1 MKVDF
6 SGDEIMIYDFDEL
19 EAYRV
24 ARKLERDGVYYYS
37 RMKDEITTPEI
48 RDVVEMLI
56 VDEKQHLNM
65 FDEKVQEICRERK
78 VLDEDETLADIVGS
92 RVMDILTDSEQVAN
106 ILCSPQEALRLGI
119 SVEKRSIAFYS
130 QLLQNTRDE
139 SGRAAIE
146 ELIGEEREHLDKL
159 TELLRK

>member
-19 EAYRV
+19 EAYRA

-37 RMKDEITTPEI
+37 RMKDEIANPEI

-78 VLDEDETLADIVGS
+78 VLDEDETLADIVDS
-92 RVMDILTDSEQVAN
+92 RVMDILTDSEQVGN

-130 QLLQNTRDE
+130 QLLRNTRDE

-159 TELLRK
+159 TGLLRK

>member
-37 RMKDEITTPEI
+37 RMKDEIATPEI

-78 VLDEDETLADIVGS
+78 VLDEDETLVDIVDS
-92 RVMDILTDSEQVAN
+92 RVMDILTDSEQVGN
-106 ILCSPQEALRLGI
+106 ILCSPQDARRLGI
-119 SVEKRSIAFYS
+119 SVEKRSIALYS
-130 QLLQNTRDE
+130 QLLRNTRDE

-146 ELIGEEREHLDKL
+146 ELIEEEREHLDKL